1 METIKRFLTPSYQGN
16 IFKFYVYRILYNFMP
31 FLPVWVIFL
40 QEKHDLSL
48 TQITL
53 IDTAFW
59 LTMAVTEI
67 PTGAV
72 ADTLGRKLSQVI
84 GMVMATGSVLMFAQ
98 APSFLLLMVANSL
111 WAVALTFVSGAELAL
126 FYDTFR
132 ALDREDS
139 YPAHRGRLSAVVL
152 TSIAVSSGLGG
163 LIGQVSLIATFWVTL
178 AVMLL
183 ATVFLLLLKEPPQE
197 LDPESG
203 QKITYANTLRISWK
217 AIRREPSLRWA
228 LLYSNLLPLMGA
240 AVRIT
245 FIQPHVLAVGLPIA
259 ALGFVTMGLR
269 AFQIMGSASSGRVVD
284 KFGKWNWMALA
295 AGITFA
301 GLIALGGF
309 NSLWGI
315 FFFALSGFAVS
326 ATRPLVEGLILS
338 RTPGAVRATILSVDS
353 LIFRVMLA
361 AVEPGVGVI
370 ADRYGLPTAFL
381 LMGASFGVL
390 ILVVMLRWRR
400 VNQIEE

>member
-59 LTMAVTEI
+59 LTMAATEI

-84 GMVMATGSVLMFAQ
+84 GMVMATGSVLMFTL